1 MLAASSVSWRIS
13 SSLKIWR
20 SERYLSEK
28 NCIPVLDLDKPC
40 SCGHHLLMFHCPTDW
55 NWKFKILAIKIRA
68 VKDWFVSWSSSKT
81 LDAEPRPSEE
91 RIPPPLGER
100 ESFLPGQETRWVCSA
115 SLEGPSGVT
124 EPSNLS
130 LCVHLIPHFV
140 FILIQTSPQRKLAL
154 INTLQFSTCQH
165 IFWNYLWLLLI
176 H

>member
-68 VKDWFVSWSSSKT
+68 VNDWYASWSSSKT
-81 LDAEPRPSEE
+81 LDADLRPSKE

-100 ESFLPGQETRWVCSA
+100 VFSSRSREEVGLLRIIGRTKRCHCTKQFVTLCSPH
-115 SLEGPSGVT
+115 SPF
-124 EPSNLS
+124 
-130 LCVHLIPHFV
+130 CFHLDSSI
-140 FILIQTSPQRKLAL
+140 TSKEARPD
-154 INTLQFSTCQH
+154 
-165 IFWNYLWLLLI
+165 
-176 H
+176 